1 MNGMLVGG
9 DADYP
14 GAGGGA
20 GRSMFAAASALG
32 GFILLLAA
40 LRLVGRRLDPTARSR
55 EGMRAAARH
64 RAPSAR
70 G

>member
-9 DADYP
+9 DADY
-14 GAGGGA
+14 AEADGGA

-40 LRLVGRRLDPTARSR
+40 LRLVARQFHPTARF
-55 EGMRAAARH
+55 RAGAR
-64 RAPSAR
+64 RR
-70 G
+70 GKPRGLFA